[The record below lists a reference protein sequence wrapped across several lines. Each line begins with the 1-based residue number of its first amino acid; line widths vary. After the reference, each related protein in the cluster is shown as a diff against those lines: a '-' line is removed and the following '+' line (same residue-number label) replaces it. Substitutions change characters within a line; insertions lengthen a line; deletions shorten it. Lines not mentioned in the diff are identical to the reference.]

1 MVSLKKKVIGEQ
13 EYYYLEHS
21 FRIGRKVQKKE
32 VYLGK
37 EIPLDIEEIK
47 RDFINGIYKEKFFKT
62 VDAIK
67 AGYSKEKAN
76 TPKSAFEKE
85 TETFATKFTYD
96 TQRIEGS
103 TLTLRE
109 TANLLEKG
117 ITPKSKPMRDVKEA
131 ETHKKLFYEMLKCKK
146 DISLQL
152 LLEWHR
158 ILLKE
163 TKADIAGK
171 IRKHQVAISG
181 SKFMPPFPAEVYP
194 LLREFFSRYE
204 KNKSKM
210 HPVELAALVHL
221 KFVTIHPFSDG
232 NGRISRIMMNFVL
245 HKRGYPMLDIPYTGR
260 DSYYNALQRAQIKKA
275 DSVFVVWLI
284 KKYIKE
290 NKKYMKKQNI

>member
-1 MVSLKKKVIGEQ
+1 MANVKKKSVAGQ
-13 EYYYLEHS
+13 DYYYLEHS
-21 FRIGRKVQKKE
+21 ARINGKVQTKE
-32 VYLGK
+32 IYLGK
-37 EIPLDIEEIK
+37 EIPGNIEEIK
-47 RDFINGIYKEKFFKT
+47 KDFINSIYKEKFFKT
-62 VDAIK
+62 LDAIK

-76 TPKSAFEKE
+76 MPKSAFEKE

-117 ITPKSKPMRDVKEA
+117 ITPKSKPIRDVKEA

-152 LLEWHR
+152 VPEWHK
-158 ILLKE
+158 ILLTE
-163 TKADIAGK
+163 TKTDIAGK

-194 LLREFFSRYE
+194 LLREFLSWYE
-204 KNKSKM
+204 KNKPKL
-210 HPVELAALVHL
+210 HPVELAALMHL

-245 HKRGYPMLDIPYTGR
+245 HKRGYPMLDIPYVGR
-260 DSYYNALQRAQIKKA
+260 DSYYNALQRAQVKKTDSIFAVWIIKN
-275 DSVFVVWLI
+275 
-284 KKYIKE
+284 YIKA
-290 NKKYMKKQNI
+290 NKRYM